1 MPSIVAFQLKQI
13 FNQNLIFFRKWHFR
27 FHVCPGSAETLA
39 RGGGLTN
46 QHLIACSLSNI
57 SAKSYENRLMC
68 IEVIV
73 CYIIVVFLRHG
84 VLHLALKT
92 TQGWYFW
99 HTLPRPQWVILSFG
113 MRGVIADVITH
124 AKFFVSWFRGFG
136 FLIPQNF
143 AISIGL
149 AGRSYNSVSTAVLH
163 FDFILTSSYYVL
175 KFWPQ
180 DGSCAQPLILL
191 EVKVVFSCTVFF
203 RITLYQTIT

>member
-73 CYIIVVFLRHG
+73 CYICVVFLRHG
-84 VLHLALKT
+84 VCMM
-92 TQGWYFW
+92 YSV
-99 HTLPRPQWVILSFG
+99 TLMF
-113 MRGVIADVITH
+113 
-124 AKFFVSWFRGFG
+124 FFV
-136 FLIPQNF
+136 
-143 AISIGL
+143 ISEIKHNEIDYKTPK
-149 AGRSYNSVSTAVLH
+149 SYKIKKLH
-163 FDFILTSSYYVL
+163 PARIRTYN
-175 KFWPQ
+175 
-180 DGSCAQPLILL
+180 L
-191 EVKVVFSCTVFF
+191 ENAA
-203 RITLYQTIT
+203 LQ